1 MFHRLRSAFGK
12 IRLKSYE
19 TQEDETPPTKPEA
32 YSSVEKLSINL
43 STDVVKNWDTYEKL
57 YLEHTDTQAHLDII
71 TALVVGNG
79 FRFVGDEQGVK
90 LCEEFAKQVNLHQVL
105 ENCVLTCLIFGNSY
119 AVIVRDDDSLPTVE
133 NSFGISLFIPHPR
146 KMRLIVNKYGE
157 IDYYWY
163 DPNANFVGEPEYKL
177 DPRFVMH
184 FRLKNYADKPYGL
197 SLLHSAF
204 KVLTIK
210 SKIEQMVSVMAYR
223 SSHGL
228 IWAKVTLTEQ
238 DKSIDPK
245 TGKTL
250 AELKIEEVGRT
261 LSNRVRVQGDEGE
274 IKIMNNLVFSQ
285 DVELKNLA
293 VQNDFAGVA
302 KVLEH
307 LQNQVDRALKVPRVF
322 LGEPEGSNRATS
334 YNQLLVFKLFIE
346 SIQRK
351 FESEI
356 NRKLIPLIADGVE
369 FRFNPPLKEDVSEL
383 VDQATKLYQY
393 GIITEEEAREWINL
407 PPKPSEEEE

>member
-238 DKSIDPK
+238 DESIDPK
-245 TGKTL
+245 TGKTR
-250 AELKIEEVGRT
+250 AQLKIEEVGRT

-351 FESEI
+351 FEAEI

-369 FRFNPPLKEDVSEL
+369 FRFNPPLKEDISEL

>member
-1 MFHRLRSAFGK
+1 MFHRIRNVFSR

-19 TQEDETPPTKPEA
+19 PQEDETPPTKPEA
-32 YSSVEKLSINL
+32 FSDVETFNINL
-43 STDVVKNWDTYEKL
+43 STDITRNWNTYEKL
-57 YLEHTDTQAHLDII
+57 YLEYTDTQAHLDII

-79 FRFVGDEQGVK
+79 FRFVGDERGVK

-119 AVIVRDDDSLPTVE
+119 AVIVRDDNNLPTVE
-133 NSFGISLFIPHPR
+133 NNFGISLFVPHPQ
-146 KMRLIVNKYGE
+146 KMKIIVNKYGDV
-157 IDYYWY
+157 DYYWY

-184 FRLKNYADKPYGL
+184 FKLKNYADKPYGL
-197 SLLHSAF
+197 SLLHSAYS
-204 KVLTIK
+204 VLKIK
-210 SKIEQMVSVMAYR
+210 KLIEQMSAVMAFR

-228 IWAKVTLTEQ
+228 LWAKVELTEK
-238 DKSIDPK
+238 DNAVNPE
-245 TGKTL
+245 T
-250 AELKIEEVGRT
+250 GRT
-261 LSNRVRVQGDEGE
+261 FAEEKLEQIARVLSNRVKESGD
-274 IKIMNNLVFSQ
+274 KITIANNFVFDQ
-285 DVELKNLA
+285 TVELKNLA
-293 VQNDFAGVA
+293 VQNDFTGVS

-351 FESEI
+351 FEAEI
-356 NRKLIPLIADGVE
+356 NRKLMPLIADGVE
-369 FRFNPPLKEDVSEL
+369 FRFNPPLKEDISEL

-393 GIITEEEAREWINL
+393 GIITEEEARRWVHL
-407 PPKPSEEEE
+407 PEKPPEPEEE

>member
-1 MFHRLRSAFGK
+1 MFHRLRNAFGK

-19 TQEDETPPTKPEA
+19 PQEDETPPTKPEA
-32 YSSVEKLSINL
+32 YSDVETFDINL
-43 STDVVKNWDTYEKL
+43 STDITKNWDTYEKL
-57 YLEHTDTQAHLDII
+57 YLEYTDTQAHLDII

-119 AVIVRDDDSLPTVE
+119 AVIVRDDDCLPTVE
-133 NSFGISLFIPHPR
+133 NNFGISLFVPHPR
-146 KMRLIVNKYGE
+146 KMRIIVNKYGE

-184 FRLKNYADKPYGL
+184 FKLKNYADKPYGL
-197 SLLHSAF
+197 SLLHSAYSML
-204 KVLTIK
+204 KIK
-210 SKIEQMVSVMAYR
+210 KLIEQMSAVMAFR

-228 IWAKVTLTEQ
+228 LWAKVELTDRDYMVNPE
-238 DKSIDPK
+238 
-245 TGKTL
+245 TGKTF
-250 AELKIEEVGRT
+250 AEEKIEEVART
-261 LSNRVRVQGDEGE
+261 LSNRVKESGDT
-274 IKIMNNLVFSQ
+274 ITITNNFVFDQ
-285 DVELKNLA
+285 TVELKNLA
-293 VQNDFAGVA
+293 VQNDFTSVS

-307 LQNQVDRALKVPRVF
+307 LQNQVDRALKVPKVF

-356 NRKLIPLIADGVE
+356 NRKLIPLIASGVE
-369 FRFNPPLKEDVSEL
+369 FKFNPPLKEDISEL

-393 GIITEEEAREWINL
+393 GIITEEEARKWINL
-407 PPKPSEEEE
+407 PPKPSEEEEE